1 MLLPRELERIH
12 NQMLGFDRTFERMAL
27 LLAKDDV
34 KYPPHNIIK
43 VTDDKFNIELALA
56 GFRMDELSIEH
67 AKNVITI
74 RGEKKEEDT
83 RNYVHKGLGYRKF
96 VREFVVSDHIVV
108 KGASFVDGIL
118 TIDLE
123 NVVPEEQKIKSIPI
137 YGRQHAQLTDS
148 AKELLMEAR
157 N

>member
-118 TIDLE
+118 TISLE
-123 NVVPEEQKIKSIPI
+123 NVIPEEHKSMQIPI
-137 YGRQHAQLTDS
+137 YRS
-148 AKELLMEAR
+148 EKELLLENQR
-157 N
+157 

>member
-56 GFRMDELSIEH
+56 GFTKEQLNIEV
-67 AKNVITI
+67 KDRGITI
-74 RGEKKEEDT
+74 HAEAGENDGESTSRRIARRSFSKTFYDYSNKLDLERITAKFE
-83 RNYVHKGLGYRKF
+83 NGLL
-96 VREFVVSDHIVV
+96 VV
-108 KGASFVDGIL
+108 KVPPV
-118 TIDLE
+118 LE
-123 NVVPEEQKIKSIPI
+123 AKPQKIVI
-137 YGRQHAQLTDS
+137 
-148 AKELLMEAR
+148 E
-157 N
+157 